1 MARRAAVKTTVEPA
15 VETNEAPVETTVE
28 TTVEAP
34 VETTVETTVETPIIP
49 SNPDV
54 EFSLLSSL
62 EDFAKAMEVTA
73 APVKTNKLGIG
84 KFIQDL
90 MIKDPT
96 RSNKDL
102 LKAALE
108 QFPTAQT
115 SSACI
120 AWYRSDL
127 RKKGLIPTK

>member
-1 MARRAAVKTTVEPA
+1 MARRTAVKTTVEPA

-28 TTVEAP
+28 TTVETPVEAP
-34 VETTVETTVETPIIP
+34 VEAPVEQEL
-49 SNPDV
+49 
-54 EFSLLSSL
+54 EFTLLNSL
-62 EDFAKAMEVTA
+62 EDFTRALEAKTA
-73 APVKTNKLGIG
+73 PAKTNKLGIG
-84 KFIQDL
+84 KFIQEL
-90 MIKDPT
+90 MINDPT
-96 RSNKDL
+96 LGNKEL

-108 QFPTAQT
+108 RFPTAQT

>member
-1 MARRAAVKTTVEPA
+1 MARRAAVKPAVKPA

-28 TTVEAP
+28 TPA
-34 VETTVETTVETPIIP
+34 ETPAETMVETP
-49 SNPDV
+49 V
-54 EFSLLSSL
+54 EQELEFTLLNGL
-62 EDFAKAMEVTA
+62 EDFAKAVNNKTA
-73 APVKTNKLGIG
+73 PAKTSKLGIG
-84 KFIQDL
+84 KFIQEL

-96 RSNKDL
+96 LGNKDL

-127 RKKGLIPTK
+127 RKKGLIPNK

>member
-1 MARRAAVKTTVEPA
+1 MARRTSVKTTVEAP

-28 TTVEAP
+28 TTVETPVEAP
-34 VETTVETTVETPIIP
+34 VVP
-49 SNPDV
+49 SNTDI

-62 EDFAKAMEVTA
+62 EDFTRALEAKA
-73 APVKTNKLGIG
+73 APAKTNKLGIG
-84 KFIQDL
+84 KFIQEL
-90 MIKDPT
+90 MINDPT
-96 RSNKDL
+96 LGNKEL

-108 QFPTAQT
+108 RFPTAQT

>member
-1 MARRAAVKTTVEPA
+1 MARRTGKPAVETP

-28 TTVEAP
+28 TP
-34 VETTVETTVETPIIP
+34 VVP
-49 SNPDV
+49 SNTDL

-62 EDFAKAMEVTA
+62 EDFAKAMEVKA
-73 APVKTNKLGIG
+73 APAKTNKLGIG
-84 KFIQDL
+84 KFIQEL
-90 MIKDPT
+90 MIKDQT
-96 RSNKDL
+96 LGNKDL